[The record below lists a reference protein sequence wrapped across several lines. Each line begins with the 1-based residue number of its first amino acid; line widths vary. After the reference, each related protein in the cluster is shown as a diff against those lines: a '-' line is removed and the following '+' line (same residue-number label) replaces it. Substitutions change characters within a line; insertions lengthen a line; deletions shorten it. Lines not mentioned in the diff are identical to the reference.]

1 MILGDKCQKFHLIPS
16 CLAYGNSGDTSRNVQ
31 CGANKKLKD
40 ITHCSPQ
47 GSPPT
52 TSSSFIFYIIGNDN
66 IKLELDLCWVKGK
79 SCQR

>member
-1 MILGDKCQKFHLIPS
+1 MILGDKCQKFHSIPS
-16 CLAYGNSGDTSRNVQ
+16 CLAYGNSGDTSRNLQ

-47 GSPPT
+47 GRLPT
-52 TSSSFIFYIIGNDN
+52 TSIFIFHIIGNDI
-66 IKLELDLCWVKGK
+66 IKLELDLCWVKGM